1 MVSSIAY
8 MSLTTSLEN
17 YDSCTLWFESFKS
30 KSTKN
35 SYTIHLKLFCKY
47 HKIDPEALIQL
58 RLDQLKHMVLNYIIH
73 LKKSSKTISR

>member
-1 MVSSIAY
+1 

-17 YDSCTLWFESFKS
+17 YDSCTLWFESLKS

-35 SYTIHLKLFCKY
+35 SYTIHLKLFCKF
-47 HKIDPEALIQL
+47 HKTDPDTLIQL
-58 RLDQLKHMVLNYIIH
+58 RPEQLKHMVLNYIIH